1 MRNIGFHVLHE
12 KIHVFLLY
20 RKLKQVDIM
29 SLVDDICTLANVV
42 IANPIRIDLVS
53 SVASFRRV
61 VSIVVIQE
69 KISFPTIGTL

>member
-1 MRNIGFHVLHE
+1 
-12 KIHVFLLY
+12 
-20 RKLKQVDIM
+20 M

-69 KISFPTIGTL
+69 KNKLSNNWHFMNTFLPLSYKFLVAYINN